1 LGIQDR
7 EIIEKAAHFI
17 KLSPKPHFRGLI
29 FDQSQIYGKM
39 TSLAG
44 LAPNEMLINIDED
57 LTISNHLKN
66 KTILI
71 TGARG
76 FTGQHLTS
84 TAQNAGLKVIAMQSN
99 LNDASALEAEVLNAK
114 PDYVA
119 HLAGISFV
127 PSKDH
132 EAFYRVHALGTGN
145 LLLALTKL
153 QSAPKKILL
162 ASSATVYGNSANHLS
177 TEDQALVPVD
187 HYSISKVAMEETAK
201 TFFNRLPIVIAR
213 PFNYTG
219 PGQKGNFLIPK
230 LVDHFAHHKPF
241 IELGNLNI
249 EREFNDI
256 EMVCDAYLKLLEYG
270 SANEIYNVCSG
281 QARSLQLV
289 LDALKKITGQ
299 SLEIKVNPD
308 FVRSTE
314 IIRMVGSPEKLN
326 RLLASHNLSLQIPAL
341 EETLKHM
348 LDAATSPNP

>member
-1 LGIQDR
+1 
-7 EIIEKAAHFI
+7 
-17 KLSPKPHFRGLI
+17 
-29 FDQSQIYGKM
+29 M
-39 TSLAG
+39 
-44 LAPNEMLINIDED
+44 
-57 LTISNHLKN
+57 KN

-76 FTGQHLTS
+76 FTGQHLTNA
-84 TAQNAGLKVIAMQSN
+84 AQKAGLTVIAMRSN
-99 LNDASALEAEVLNAK
+99 LNDAAALEKEVLDAK

-145 LLLALTKL
+145 LLSALTKL
-153 QSAPKKILL
+153 QSAPAKILL

-177 TEDQALVPVD
+177 VEDQALVPVD

-230 LVDHFAHHKPF
+230 LVDHFAQQKPF

-249 EREFNDI
+249 EREFNDV

-270 SANEIYNVCSG
+270 KANEIYNVCSG
-281 QARSLQLV
+281 QARSLQFV
-289 LDALKKITGQ
+289 LETLKNLTGQ
-299 SLEIKVNPD
+299 ALEIKVNPD

-314 IIRMVGSPEKLN
+314 IIRMIGSPNKLK
-326 RLLASHNLSLQIPAL
+326 RLLASHDLNLQTPTL
-341 EETLKHM
+341 ENTLKKM
-348 LDAATSPNP
+348 LAAASGSNP